1 MTIFTPK
8 LTEKKDASDVKSS
21 EVVSEY
27 KLLVDEEKQTVG
39 FPTTHPSGQRS
50 HGSTTVSVAV
60 VPSRRHSM
68 FRLYAMLLSLI
79 ILLMMIVLGGI
90 MIYRN
95 VWYAQRFEQKY
106 HSFCGVIDGDPRF
119 MASQVQELQDFQEEI
134 TINDMEHE
142 TIEVPNIGDT
152 RRATVLHDFNKNV
165 TAIID
170 REQSYCFIMPL
181 NRTLVMPPRDFWDL
195 LLKLK
200 TGYYIPNVE
209 VVRENYRAV
218 TPPLQDLTPYGVN
231 IWNEC
236 RSFNSYKLVPEREP
250 MAISKRSAEW
260 CEFAGE
266 KWCLGDAGVGRM
278 LCINV
283 SGCI

>member
-27 KLLVDEEKQTVG
+27 KLLVDEEQLAANS
-39 FPTTHPSGQRS
+39 PTPASGQRS
-50 HGSTTVSVAV
+50 HGSPTVSVAV
-60 VPSRRHSM
+60 VPNRRHSM

-79 ILLMMIVLGGI
+79 IILMMFVLGGI

-95 VWYAQRFEQKY
+95 IWYAQRFEQKY
-106 HSFCGVIDGDPRF
+106 HSFCGVDSVEPQF
-119 MASQVQELQDFQEEI
+119 MAAHKLEIQDFQEEI
-134 TINDMEHE
+134 TIDDMQHE
-142 TIEVPNIGDT
+142 TIEVPSIGDT
-152 RRATVLHDFNKNV
+152 RRATVLHDFNRNV

-170 REQSYCFIMPL
+170 REQGYCFIMPL
-181 NRTLVMPPRDFWDL
+181 NRTLVLPPRDFWDL
-195 LLKLK
+195 LMKLK
-200 TGYYIPNVE
+200 TGYYIPSVE

-218 TPPLQDLTPYGVN
+218 TPPLQDLSPYGVN
-231 IWNEC
+231 ILNEC
-236 RSFNSYKLVPEREP
+236 RLFNSYKLVPEREP

-278 LCINV
+278 LCLNV
-283 SGCI
+283 KGCI

>member
-1 MTIFTPK
+1 MTIFTSK
-8 LTEKKDASDVKSS
+8 LTEKKDDSDITSS
-21 EVVSEY
+21 EVSEY
-27 KLLVDEEKQTVG
+27 KLLVHDEKLDAGPPISQANG
-39 FPTTHPSGQRS
+39 L
-50 HGSTTVSVAV
+50 HGSNTVAVAV
-60 VPSRRHSM
+60 VARRRHSM

-79 ILLMMIVLGGI
+79 ILLIMILLGGI
-90 MIYRN
+90 MIYVN
-95 VWYAQRFEQKY
+95 FQQAQRFVQKY
-106 HSFCGVIDGDPRF
+106 RGHCGVLSDDTPL
-119 MASQVQELQDFQEEI
+119 MAAHEQEMQDFQEEI
-134 TINDMEHE
+134 TIDDMQHE

-195 LLKLK
+195 LVKLK

-209 VVRENYRAV
+209 VVRENYRAL

-236 RSFNSYKLVPEREP
+236 HSFNSYRLVPEGEP
-250 MAISKRSAEW
+250 IAISKRSAEW

-283 SGCI
+283 KGCI